1 MLTRYVRTPYYK
13 KNHFLILSLSQISR
27 REHSQFSQ
35 FLEEFREWTKIYLRL
50 ELTTTTTIH
59 TILILL
65 LKEIII
71 TLDKK
76 SPFPLLRFSSSCCLL
91 LMFCCCSLSLSL
103 SLSLLDTY
111 HTERLTLLTVTKTEY
126 VITRQSPPIKMRRWM
141 SSIASFPRSKTAIL
155 IGGGVGP
162 AAGVQLHSKLV
173 AQVKKIYIRSN
184 VFRYV
189 FCSLYE
195 MFNIDIL
202 TLILCS

>member
-1 MLTRYVRTPYYK
+1 
-13 KNHFLILSLSQISR
+13 
-27 REHSQFSQ
+27 
-35 FLEEFREWTKIYLRL
+35 
-50 ELTTTTTIH
+50 
-59 TILILL
+59 
-65 LKEIII
+65 
-71 TLDKK
+71 
-76 SPFPLLRFSSSCCLL
+76 
-91 LMFCCCSLSLSL
+91 
-103 SLSLLDTY
+103 
-111 HTERLTLLTVTKTEY
+111 
-126 VITRQSPPIKMRRWM
+126 M

-173 AQVKKIYIRSN
+173 AQVKKNIYIRSN